1 MNKNLQNLLRLDGLV
16 LTRKGL
22 ELTGSQL
29 SAGALD
35 DLNRE
40 IDKLRRRLPAE
51 VISQYDR
58 LTQKYS
64 DPLAALTGDVCQGCQ
79 QRVSRRRA
87 LIASHTHRLFQCDHC
102 ERFIFAA
109 SHAPDYVR

>member
-1 MNKNLQNLLRLDGLV
+1 MNKNLQTLLRLDGLV

-29 SAGALD
+29 SVETLD
-35 DLNRE
+35 DLDRE
-40 IDKLRRRLPAE
+40 IDKLRRRLPPA

-64 DPLAALTGDVCQGCQ
+64 DPLAMLTGDVCHGCQ
-79 QRVSRRRA
+79 QRVTRRRA
-87 LIASHTHRLFQCDHC
+87 LVASHTHRLFQCEHC
-102 ERFIFAA
+102 GRLVFAA
-109 SHAPDYVR
+109 THAPDYVM